1 MSLGK
6 KERKSIKKLVKS
18 SEYKAKSFNSA
29 ASKCDKETGG
39 YIDQHD
45 GSAVACSHAAVSVEM
60 KPGAFQPRS
69 AAHADSTAISSH
81 NLHIFL

>member
-29 ASKCDKETGG
+29 ASVTRK
-39 YIDQHD
+39 Q
-45 GSAVACSHAAVSVEM
+45 AA
-60 KPGAFQPRS
+60 
-69 AAHADSTAISSH
+69 I
-81 NLHIFL
+81 